1 MAYQTDGVYYWYT
14 MALPRFERLPPER
27 RAALLAVAQR
37 HLARD
42 GRSGAS
48 YNQII
53 ADAGLSKTSAYLYFD
68 GREDLVRAVVSAVS
82 ARLEAVL
89 GAWQTVTSEEAFWS
103 QLATQSAA
111 LRSHLAT
118 NAEDLALLSMFEP
131 GEWPNAQVW
140 LEAMLENGRAVG
152 VVRADVPAPVMAGVT
167 RAVFTALDGL
177 AVEALR
183 SGETVDEH
191 LGRTLLEGLWRGSR

>member
-1 MAYQTDGVYYWYT
+1 MV
-14 MALPRFERLPPER
+14 LPRFERLPPER
-27 RAALLAVAQR
+27 RAQLLEVAQK

-68 GREDLVRAVVSAVS
+68 GREDLVRAVVGAVV

-89 GAWQTVTSEEAFWS
+89 GAWEPVTSEEAFWS
-103 QLATQSAA
+103 ELSAQSAA
-111 LRSHLAT
+111 LRSHLVTHAD
-118 NAEDLALLSMFEP
+118 DLAMLATLEP
-131 GEWPNAQVW
+131 GEWPQAQVW

-152 VVRADVPAPVMAGVT
+152 VVRRDVPAPVMAAVT
-167 RAVFTALDGL
+167 RAVFSTLDGL

-183 SGETVDEH
+183 AGVAVDEA
-191 LGRTLLEGLWRGSR
+191 LGRTLLEGLWRGAR

>member
-1 MAYQTDGVYYWYT
+1 MYHWCT
-14 MALPRFERLPPER
+14 MVLPRFERLPAER

-37 HLARD
+37 HLVRD

-68 GREDLVRAVVSAVS
+68 GREDLVRAVVRAVVE
-82 ARLEAVL
+82 RLEAVL
-89 GAWQTVTSEEAFWS
+89 GAWPPVTSEEAFWNQLS
-103 QLATQSAA
+103 TQSGALRGYLAT
-111 LRSHLAT
+111 H
-118 NAEDLALLSMFEP
+118 AEDLAMLSMFEP
-131 GEWPNAQVW
+131 GEWPQAQRW

-152 VVRADVPAPVMAGVT
+152 VVRGDVPAPVMASVT
-167 RAVFTALDGL
+167 QAVFTALDGL

-183 SGETVDEH
+183 SGAPVDEQV
-191 LGRTLLEGLWRGSR
+191 GRTLLEGLWKGAR

>member
-1 MAYQTDGVYYWYT
+1 MV
-14 MALPRFERLPPER
+14 LPRFERLAPER
-27 RAALLAVAQR
+27 RAQLLAVAQR

-68 GREDLVRAVVSAVS
+68 GREDLVRAVVGGVV

-89 GAWQTVTSEEAFWS
+89 GAWKPVTSEEAFWNELS
-103 QLATQSAA
+103 AQSAA
-111 LRSHLAT
+111 LRNHLVTHADDLAMLAT
-118 NAEDLALLSMFEP
+118 LEP
-131 GEWPNAQVW
+131 GEWPQAQVW

-167 RAVFTALDGL
+167 RAVFTTLDGL

-183 SGETVDEH
+183 AGVAVDEA
-191 LGRTLLEGLWRGSR
+191 LGRTLLEGLWRGAR

>member
-1 MAYQTDGVYYWYT
+1 V
-14 MALPRFERLPPER
+14 LPRFERLAPER
-27 RAALLAVAQR
+27 RAQLLAVAQR

-68 GREDLVRAVVSAVS
+68 GREDLVRAVVGAVV

-89 GAWQTVTSEEAFWS
+89 GSWKPVTSEDAFWS
-103 QLATQSAA
+103 ELSAQSAA
-111 LRSHLAT
+111 LRNHLVTHADDLAMLAT
-118 NAEDLALLSMFEP
+118 LEP
-131 GEWPNAQVW
+131 GEWPQAQVW

-167 RAVFTALDGL
+167 RAVFTTLDGL

-183 SGETVDEH
+183 AGVAVDEA
-191 LGRTLLEGLWRGSR
+191 LGRTLLEGLWRGAR

>member
-1 MAYQTDGVYYWYT
+1 MV
-14 MALPRFERLPPER
+14 LPRFERLAPER
-27 RAALLAVAQR
+27 RAQLLAVAQR

-68 GREDLVRAVVSAVS
+68 GREDLVRAVVGAVV

-89 GAWQTVTSEEAFWS
+89 GAWKPVTSEDAFWS
-103 QLATQSAA
+103 ELSAQSAA
-111 LRSHLAT
+111 LRNHLVTHADDLAMLAT
-118 NAEDLALLSMFEP
+118 LEP
-131 GEWPNAQVW
+131 GEWPQAQVW

-167 RAVFTALDGL
+167 RAVFTTLDGL

-183 SGETVDEH
+183 AGVAVDEA
-191 LGRTLLEGLWRGSR
+191 LGRTLLEGLWRGAR

>member
-1 MAYQTDGVYYWYT
+1 MV
-14 MALPRFERLPPER
+14 LPRFERLPPER
-27 RAALLAVAQR
+27 RAELLAVAQR

-68 GREDLVRAVVSAVS
+68 GREDLVRAVVSVVV

-89 GAWQTVTSEEAFWS
+89 GGWQPVTSEEAFWS
-103 QLATQSAA
+103 QLSAQSAA
-111 LRSHLAT
+111 LRSYLAT
-118 NAEDLALLSMFEP
+118 HAEDLAVLSMLEP
-131 GEWPNAQVW
+131 GEWPHAQVW
-140 LEAMLENGRAVG
+140 LEATLENGRAVG
-152 VVRADVPAPVMAGVT
+152 VVRGDVPAPVMASVT

-177 AVEALR
+177 AVEALLA
-183 SGETVDEH
+183 GGAVDES
-191 LGRTLLEGLWRGSR
+191 LGRTLLEGLWRSR